1 MARLQ
6 TKRRI
11 GIALFALALVALAA
25 LTVHWIVLIW
35 RHESTAVDSEEAAL
49 EEAAFRQAQRWGQR
63 AAPPPPG
70 PLPGAPELLVYR
82 ITGEPEPRTA
92 RLSPRHPQLG
102 LRPSPQAIERLRDR
116 RRRRTAMIVG
126 EGALAVLL
134 LGVCVVMLWRML
146 ASERQRRREIEAF
159 ISSVSHELKTPLS
172 GIKALLGSLEMG
184 NVPASQL
191 PQYLEMGLREAH
203 RLEHLVENLLIAN
216 RIYRSA
222 LQVRLEDVD
231 LHGFLGEFRRHRE
244 PLLPEGHAGLRVDE
258 PSARGVWVRA
268 DSDKLRVVLE
278 NLTDNALKYGEG
290 SEVRIRVLP
299 SDAGAISGDDEV
311 RVVVEDDGA
320 GFEPEQAEAL
330 FDGERNHTSSN
341 GTLVHGTGLGLG
353 IARDLA
359 RAMGGELCAES
370 PGPGR
375 GSRFTLR
382 LPCVEASAVTTAS
395 ASKSASASAPVSKS
409 DSKSKSKS
417 KSASASTSVST
428 SVSKEAS

>member
-6 TKRRI
+6 TKRRF

-25 LTVHWIVLIW
+25 LTVHWMVLIW
-35 RHESTAVDSEEAAL
+35 RHESTAVDAQEAAL

-63 AAPPPPG
+63 AAAPPPG
-70 PLPGAPELLVYR
+70 PLPGAPELQVYR
-82 ITGEPEPRTA
+82 ISGEPEPRTA
-92 RLSPRHPQLG
+92 RLTPRHPQLG

-159 ISSVSHELKTPLS
+159 ISSVSHELKTPLA
-172 GIKALLGSLEMG
+172 GIKALLGSIEMG

-191 PQYLEMGLREAH
+191 PQYLEMGLREAD

-231 LHGFLGEFRRHRE
+231 LHGFFGEFRRHRE

-258 PSARGVWVRA
+258 PGARGVWVRA

-290 SEVRIRVLP
+290 SEVRIRVLAG
-299 SDAGAISGDDEV
+299 DADPGKASGGDDV
-311 RVVVEDDGA
+311 CVVVEDDGA
-320 GFEPEQAEAL
+320 GFEPDQAEAL
-330 FDGERNHTSSN
+330 FEGERTHTSSN

-359 RAMGGELCAES
+359 RAMDGELYAES

-382 LPCVEASAVTTAS
+382 LPRAIGANQTAREAQIAPEATRAQAADSNKPERAH
-395 ASKSASASAPVSKS
+395 ASKKPTSSA
-409 DSKSKSKS
+409 
-417 KSASASTSVST
+417 
-428 SVSKEAS
+428 SKEAS